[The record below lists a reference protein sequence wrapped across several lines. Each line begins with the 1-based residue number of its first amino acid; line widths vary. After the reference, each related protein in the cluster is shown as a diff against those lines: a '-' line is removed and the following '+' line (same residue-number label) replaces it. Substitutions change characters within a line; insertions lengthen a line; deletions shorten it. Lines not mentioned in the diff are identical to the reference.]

1 MKLDRS
7 RETRDV
13 QYPPFEIEKFSFMK
27 KKELQRIDMFLFLGN
42 RYRETKK
49 RSVN

>member
-1 MKLDRS
+1 
-7 RETRDV
+7 
-13 QYPPFEIEKFSFMK
+13 MK

-49 RSVN
+49 RSVNWLLIEFGSVFSLERKKKKL